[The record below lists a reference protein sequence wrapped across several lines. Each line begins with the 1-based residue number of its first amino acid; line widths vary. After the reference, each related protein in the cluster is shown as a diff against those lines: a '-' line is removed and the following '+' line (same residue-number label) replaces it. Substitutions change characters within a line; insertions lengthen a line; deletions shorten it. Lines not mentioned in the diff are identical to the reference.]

1 MKRFRLIK
9 EKQFI
14 DNFWRAHRI
23 NGRQKTAQNRY
34 RNDKNQEVP
43 ESQVVERQDAENTT
57 PVTVSTDVNDLWP
70 FY

>member
-14 DNFWRAHRI
+14 GNFYRAHRI

-34 RNDKNQEVP
+34 GNDKNSEVP
-43 ESQVVERQDAENTT
+43 EIHVAERQDAENTT
-57 PVTVSTDVNDLWP
+57 PVTVSANVNDLWL
-70 FY
+70 FH